1 MRYNYL
7 LTTLLLSTIH
17 LFAQHSPLIEEAK
30 LLERQFKT
38 MEAIKKYESL
48 VLNDPSNI
56 PILVR
61 LAELYCMEGQSI
73 DKEEESKSKYILA
86 AKYAEKANA
95 IDSNRADVQY
105 AQAMVIGKMIEY
117 ASIKDKTR
125 LTMQLREKTDKAL
138 SFDPNYTKA
147 IYTLAKWNDE
157 VASLNPAARAALKF
171 MNKGFPAASADE
183 AVTLYEKA
191 RKLDPGFI
199 LNNHDLALAYKK
211 MGKSLQAIELLNY
224 QLKLPAKTKED
235 QEIKIK
241 SKQLLESLK

>member
-1 MRYNYL
+1 VKHSYILSIFL
-7 LTTLLLSTIH
+7 LFTVH
-17 LFAQHSPLIEEAK
+17 LFAQQSTLIDEAR

-38 MEAIKKYESL
+38 MEAIKKYESSL
-48 VLNDPSNI
+48 IKDPANI
-56 PILVR
+56 PVLVR

-73 DKEEESKSKYILA
+73 GNEEQRKSMFMMA
-86 AKYAEKANA
+86 GQYAEKASSA
-95 IDSNRADVQY
+95 DSNRADVQY

-117 ASIKDKTR
+117 ASIKDKTK

-138 SFDPNYTKA
+138 NFDPNFAKA

-171 MNKGFPAASADE
+171 MNKGFPSASVEE
-183 AVTLYEKA
+183 AVKLYEKA

-199 LNNHDLALAYKK
+199 VNNHDLALAYKK
-211 MGKSLQAIELLNY
+211 MGKSLQAIDLLNY

-235 QEIKIK
+235 QEVKLK

>member
-1 MRYNYL
+1 M
-7 LTTLLLSTIH
+7 LSAVH
-17 LFAQHSPLIEEAK
+17 LFAQESPLIDEAK

-38 MEAIKKYESL
+38 MEAIRKYESFM
-48 VLNDPSNI
+48 VRDPQNI
-56 PILVR
+56 PVLVR
-61 LAELYCMEGQSI
+61 LAELYCMEGTSI
-73 DKEEESKSKYILA
+73 AKEEESKSMFGLAGKYV
-86 AKYAEKANA
+86 EKANS

-105 AQAMVIGKMIEY
+105 ANAMVIGKMIEY

-138 SFDPNYTKA
+138 AIDPNYTKA
-147 IYTLAKWNDE
+147 LYTLAKWNDE
-157 VASLNPAARAALKF
+157 VSSLNPAARAALKI
-171 MNKGFPAASADE
+171 MNKGFPAASAEE
-183 AVTLYEKA
+183 ALTLYEKA

-224 QLKLPAKTKED
+224 QLKLPPKTKED
-235 QEIKIK
+235 QEIKLK

>member
-1 MRYNYL
+1 MKCKFL
-7 LTTLLLSTIH
+7 LTVWLFSTIH
-17 LFAQHSPLIEEAK
+17 LFAQQSPLIEEART
-30 LLERQFKT
+30 LERQFKT

-48 VLNDPSNI
+48 LLKEPSNI
-56 PILVR
+56 PVLVR

-73 DKEEESKSKYILA
+73 AKEEESKSLYLLA
-86 AKYAEKANA
+86 GKYAEKANA
-95 IDSNRADVQY
+95 IDSNRADVQF
-105 AQAMVIGKMIEY
+105 AQAMVIGKLIEY

-125 LTMQLREKTDKAL
+125 LTMQLREKTDKSLA
-138 SFDPNYTKA
+138 FDPNFTKS

-171 MNKGFPAASADE
+171 MNKGFPAASAEE
-183 AVTLYEKA
+183 AVKLYEKA

-211 MGKSLQAIELLNY
+211 MGKSLQAIELLTY
-224 QLKLPAKTKED
+224 QLKLPAKTKEE
-235 QEIKIK
+235 QEIKLK

>member
-1 MRYNYL
+1 MKYSCLTSMML
-7 LTTLLLSTIH
+7 LAIVH
-17 LFAQHSPLIEEAK
+17 LFAQQSPLLDEARM
-30 LLERQFKT
+30 LERQFKT

-48 VLNDPSNI
+48 IVNEPANI
-56 PILVR
+56 PVLVR

-73 DKEEESKSKYILA
+73 GKEEESKSLYSLA
-86 AKYAEKANA
+86 GKYAEKAAA

-105 AQAMVIGKMIEY
+105 ANAMVIGKMIEY

-125 LTMQLREKTDKAL
+125 LTMQLRERTDKAL
-138 SFDPNYTKA
+138 AINPNYTKA
-147 IYTLAKWNDE
+147 LYTLAKWNDE
-157 VASLNPAARAALKF
+157 VSSLNPAARAALKI
-171 MNKGFPAASADE
+171 MNKGFPAASAEE
-183 AVTLYEKA
+183 AITLYEKA

-224 QLKLPAKTKED
+224 QLKLPSKTKED
-235 QEIKIK
+235 QEIKLK